1 MSEIS
6 ATQSRTTEAARF
18 EPRLSADDLQV
29 TEAAQAK
36 LRALLEDARNDD
48 AGIEGVRIYVAGG
61 GCGGMGYGM
70 TFADEVRPTD
80 AVLEL
85 EGLRIVIDPVALAY
99 MRGAEI
105 DYVEERFGGSFVF
118 NNVFQAVGGSGVCSA
133 CGAAGGG
140 CA

>member
-1 MSEIS
+1 MSENT
-6 ATQSRTTEAARF
+6 ATAQDQAARF
-18 EPRLSADDLQV
+18 EQRLTEAELRL
-29 TEAAQAK
+29 TEAAQEK
-36 LRALLEDARNDD
+36 LRGLLEEARRDDD
-48 AGIEGVRIYVAGG
+48 AIQGVRIYVAGG

-70 TFADEVRPTD
+70 TFADEVRETD

-85 EGLRIVIDPVALAY
+85 DGLRIVIDAVALAY

-118 NNVFQAVGGSGVCSA
+118 NNVFQAVGGTGVCSA